1 MQRLDIYKHMKAMM
15 NACVC
20 VFLFLFLFL
29 SLLYNVWVGEM
40 FSRKIQLFKSNRLLV
55 TSTAN
60 RPRINTETRNYS
72 APEFPPWFSFST

>member
-20 VFLFLFLFL
+20 VFLFLYL
-29 SLLYNVWVGEM
+29 SLLYNVWVGEV

>member
-20 VFLFLFLFL
+20 VFLFLYL

>member
-15 NACVC
+15 NSCVC
-20 VFLFLFLFL
+20 VFLFLFL

-40 FSRKIQLFKSNRLLV
+40 FSHKIQLFKSNRLLV

>member
-20 VFLFLFLFL
+20 VFLFLSL

>member
-20 VFLFLFLFL
+20 VFLFLFL

-72 APEFPPWFSFST
+72 APEFPPWFSLST

>member
-20 VFLFLFLFL
+20 VFIFLFL

>member
-1 MQRLDIYKHMKAMM
+1 MQRLDIYKHMKAMI

-20 VFLFLFLFL
+20 VFLFLFL

-60 RPRINTETRNYS
+60 RPRINTESRNYS

>member
-20 VFLFLFLFL
+20 VFLFLFL
-29 SLLYNVWVGEM
+29 SLLYNVWVDEM

>member
-20 VFLFLFLFL
+20 VFLFLFLC
-29 SLLYNVWVGEM
+29 LLYNVWVGEM

>member
-20 VFLFLFLFL
+20 VFLFLFL
-29 SLLYNVWVGEM
+29 SLLHNVWVGEM

>member
-1 MQRLDIYKHMKAMM
+1 MQRLNIYKHMKAMM

-20 VFLFLFLFL
+20 VFLFLFL

>member
-1 MQRLDIYKHMKAMM
+1 MQRLDIYKHIKAMM

-20 VFLFLFLFL
+20 VFLFLFL

-60 RPRINTETRNYS
+60 RPRTNTETRNYS

>member
-20 VFLFLFLFL
+20 VFLFL

>member
-20 VFLFLFLFL
+20 VFLFLFL

-40 FSRKIQLFKSNRLLV
+40 FSHKIQLFKSNRLLV

-72 APEFPPWFSFST
+72 APEFRPWFSFST